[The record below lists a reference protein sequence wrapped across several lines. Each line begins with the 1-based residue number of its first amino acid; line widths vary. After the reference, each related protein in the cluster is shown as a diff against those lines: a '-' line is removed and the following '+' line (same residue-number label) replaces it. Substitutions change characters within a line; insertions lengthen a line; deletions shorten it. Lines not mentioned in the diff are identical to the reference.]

1 MSDGPN
7 YQVPHRR
14 RREQRTDYEQRL
26 ALLKS
31 GKHRAVVRRTNN
43 HTRVQLV
50 GYEGDGDETATS
62 AHSDDLGEFGWDR
75 HTGNLPASYLT
86 GYLAGRR
93 ALDADIETAVL
104 DLGLQ
109 NTESD
114 SRIFAAV
121 KGLIDAGLA
130 IDTNSSVFPDE
141 DRLRGE
147 HMADYHDD
155 YEVETFETV
164 KDAIEDEY

>member
-1 MSDGPN
+1 MADGPN

-31 GKHRAVVRRTNN
+31 GQYRAVVRRSNN

-50 GYEGDGDETATS
+50 DYEKDGDETEVS
-62 AHSDDLGEFGWDR
+62 AHSSHLGDFGWDR

-86 GYLAGRR
+86 GYLAGLR
-93 ALDADIETAVL
+93 AVDDGIETAAL

-109 NTESD
+109 NTEHGT
-114 SRIFAAV
+114 RLFAAV
-121 KGLIDAGLA
+121 KGLIDAGVS
-130 IDTNSSVFPDE
+130 INTNPSVFPDE
-141 DRLRGE
+141 DRMRGE

-155 YEVETFETV
+155 YSVETFEDV
-164 KDAIEDEY
+164 KEAMEDEY